1 MRNIGTRHQKV
12 NIYLHNFG
20 HIFMKVKIT
29 GLSCYC
35 KKSFGTQPMKEYQIF
50 NSDLRVKIIFA
61 GMHNLVLVKRAS
73 IFHFSYQRQIL
84 YAMLFDKKILI
95 INKSDFYDKQN
106 FAWEGMKIA
115 KKIIFPQPFD
125 WCISI
130 TLFKVYMRICQEF
143 CH

>member
-130 TLFKVYMRICQEF
+130 TLFKVYMRICQKF

>member
-1 MRNIGTRHQKV
+1 MQ
-12 NIYLHNFG
+12 
-20 HIFMKVKIT
+20 
-29 GLSCYC
+29 
-35 KKSFGTQPMKEYQIF
+35 KSFGTQPMKEYQIF

-106 FAWEGMKIA
+106 FA
-115 KKIIFPQPFD
+115 
-125 WCISI
+125 
-130 TLFKVYMRICQEF
+130 
-143 CH
+143 